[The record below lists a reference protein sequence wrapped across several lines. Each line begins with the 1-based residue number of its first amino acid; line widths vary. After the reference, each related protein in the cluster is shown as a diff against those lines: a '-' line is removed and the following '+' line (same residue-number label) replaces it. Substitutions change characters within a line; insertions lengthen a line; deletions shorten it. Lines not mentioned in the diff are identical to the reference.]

1 MDGYDFLARL
11 RSDFPQYS
19 NVPAIALTGYGRDED
34 IERAR
39 MVGFTTHLTKPLDF
53 SQLLRLARVT
63 LHR

>member
-1 MDGYDFLARL
+1 L